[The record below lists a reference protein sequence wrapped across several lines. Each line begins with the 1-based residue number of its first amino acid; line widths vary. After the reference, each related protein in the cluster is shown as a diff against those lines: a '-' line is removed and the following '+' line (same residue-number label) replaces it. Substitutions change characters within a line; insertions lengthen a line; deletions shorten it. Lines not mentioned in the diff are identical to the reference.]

1 RARLGYHQGL
11 RARVEDTVSAL
22 QLRPVDGE
30 VGLMDQLVRVCGI
43 PRERG
48 DADRD
53 GCVDRLARSLDVDR
67 RGGDCA
73 PDAFCDLE
81 GLLGVPARDGTRRW
95 LTAGTGRGFVMGQ
108 APPAGLGEGLE

>member
-1 RARLGYHQGL
+1 
-11 RARVEDTVSAL
+11 
-22 QLRPVDGE
+22 
-30 VGLMDQLVRVCGI
+30 MDQLVRVCGV

-81 GLLGVPARDGTRRW
+81 GLLGGRLRQENREF
-95 LTAGTGRGFVMGQ
+95 LTAETGRDVVVAQ
-108 APPAGLGEGLE
+108 LRPEGLGNALEHSVACEVAIGVVDVPQ